1 MTTPGLR
8 GSVRLRLTLWHAGA
22 LTLALLLYAGLALG
36 FLRDRLSHDVNMLL
50 EQDITVAGAMLEID
64 NGKAHWERHDNDA
77 PEARVARPWVEV
89 LDSKGQVLFRAL
101 ELEQELRGGEPM
113 RWLDRRTT
121 IDEKQVTIRAARSLR
136 PMRRELAELALGLGL
151 GLPLAVGFAGGFGY
165 LLAKRALAPIGRMAE
180 SARAITAER
189 LHARLAVANPR
200 DELGQLA
207 TVFNQTLDRLERSFD
222 QLRRFTADASHELR
236 TPLTALRSVGE
247 VGLRMER
254 SPQAYREIVGSML
267 EEVDRLTRLI
277 DSLLTLSR
285 ADGGQARLERVEVD
299 LGALAAEVVQQME
312 VLAEEKGQALTLD
325 AQPGLGARADRL
337 VLRQALT
344 NLIDNAIKYSPAGGR
359 IDVVVR
365 ADATQRELS
374 VADQGPGV
382 PPHERDRIF
391 ERFYRIDKN
400 RSRELGG
407 VGLGLAI
414 ARWGVEAHGGRI
426 ELTDAPAGGSLFR
439 MFIPRG

>member
-1 MTTPGLR
+1 
-8 GSVRLRLTLWHAGA
+8 VRLRLTLWHAGA

-36 FLRDRLSHDVNMLL
+36 FLRDRLSRDVDMLL
-50 EQDITVAGAMLEID
+50 EQDVTVTGAMLEI
-64 NGKAHWERHDNDA
+64 NRGKAHWEHDNDA

-89 LDSKGQVLFRAL
+89 LDPTGRVLFRSP
-101 ELEQELRGGEPM
+101 ELDHELRGDEPM

-121 IDEKQVTIRAARSLR
+121 IDENQVTIRAARSLR
-136 PMRRELAELALGLGL
+136 PLRRELAELALGLGL

-207 TVFNQTLDRLERSFD
+207 TVFNQTLDRLERSFG

-236 TPLTALRSVGE
+236 TPLTAMRSVGE

-285 ADGGQARLERVEVD
+285 ADGGQVRLERAEVD

-312 VLAEEKGQALTLD
+312 VLAEEKGQALALD
-325 AQPGLGARADRL
+325 VQPGLVARADRL

-359 IDVVVR
+359 IDVAVR
-365 ADATQRELS
+365 GDATQCELS

-382 PPHERDRIF
+382 PHDERDRIF

-407 VGLGLAI
+407 AGLGLAI
-414 ARWGVEAHGGRI
+414 SRWGVEAHGGRI

-439 MFIPRG
+439 MVIPRG